1 MANTARPV
9 DRVGVP
15 PQPGR
20 RAAPRRGRTGEGIA
34 PYLLIAPFVVSFLA
48 LFAGPALYSLVLS
61 FYRYRGY
68 GTATFTGLDNY
79 RSLLGYHQFWTSWI
93 NTGIYWLGGTIVTLG
108 VALLLAVLVYSS
120 AIRGKTLYRP
130 AIFLPNVMAAVAA
143 SLIFQIIFAPESGVL
158 TALLGVKLAW
168 NQDLFLGRVAVITL
182 RAWHSIGW
190 SFVIFLAGLTTI
202 NPELYDAAKV
212 DGARAWHSLRHITL
226 PLLRPTF
233 LFALVTVSI
242 SSLRM
247 FAEPNLLFSNSVA
260 PPQFQPIMNQLYL
273 NLQSG
278 QFGNAAAAAWLI
290 FIPILVVSLIQFRLL
305 RGEAGGGE
313 H

>member
-1 MANTARPV
+1 MDDTARSTNLATAPS
-9 DRVGVP
+9 RAGT
-15 PQPGR
+15 R
-20 RAAPRRGRTGEGIA
+20 RASRRGLVGEGVW
-34 PYLLIAPFVVSFLA
+34 PYLLIAPFVASFLA
-48 LFAGPALYSLVLS
+48 LFVGPALYSLALS

-68 GTATFTGLDNY
+68 GTATFTGFDNY

-93 NTGIYWLGGTIVTLG
+93 NTAIYWAGGTAITLG
-108 VALLLAVLVYSS
+108 VAFFLAVLVYSS
-120 AIRGKTLYRP
+120 SIRGKSLYKP

-143 SLIFQIIFAPESGVL
+143 SLIFQVIFAPESGVL

-168 NQDLFLGRVAVITL
+168 NQDLLLGRVAVITL
-182 RAWHSIGW
+182 RVWHSIGW

-290 FIPILVVSLIQFRLL
+290 FIPILAISIVQFRLL
-305 RGEAGGGE
+305 RGEAGGVQ
-313 H
+313 